1 MYRNAFPFRI
11 FAFALA
17 LVALVALGAGAA
29 YGQAIT
35 GNVVGTVADSSGAAV
50 VNADISIVNVATGV
64 GASNKTNGTGEYRFD
79 NLLAGSYKVTVRSSG
94 FRSTAVSVEVRLN
107 TTSTANVKLEPG
119 ASTETVEV
127 SGEAPIIDTTTTQL
141 QNTFEGKTLQDLP
154 IANLGVAT
162 NGQNL
167 GVINLSL
174 LDAGVGST
182 GGLGAG
188 TGPSISGQRPRNNN
202 FTVEGVDNNDKGVT
216 GPLIYVPPD
225 AVSNFTLLQNQFS
238 PEFGHSTG
246 GQFNITVE
254 GGTNTFHGRV
264 YEYFQNRNLN
274 AVDYNLANQGIF
286 TNPRYDNNRYGGQ
299 LGGPIFKNKLFF
311 FANFEYNAVGLAA
324 VPGAPV
330 LAPTAAGYTTL
341 NGIPG
346 VSANNISTLQ
356 QFAVAPSACTAAR
369 LPARRAA
376 QSPSAASRFRLASC
390 PSWRR
395 TTPTIGR

>member
-1 MYRNAFPFRI
+1 MPSLLEFLHSHLHWSRWSR
-11 FAFALA
+11 
-17 LVALVALGAGAA
+17 LGAGAA

-35 GNVVGTVADSSGAAV
+35 GNVVGTVVDSSGAAV

-94 FRSTAVSVEVRLN
+94 FRTTAVSVEVRLN

-202 FTVEGVDNNDKGVT
+202 FTIEGVDNNDKGVT
-216 GPLIYVPPD
+216 GPLIYV
-225 AVSNFTLLQNQFS
+225 STRRRIKLYS
-238 PEFGHSTG
+238 PAEPV
-246 GQFNITVE
+246 QPRVWPL
-254 GGTNTFHGRV
+254 HGR
-264 YEYFQNRNLN
+264 
-274 AVDYNLANQGIF
+274 
-286 TNPRYDNNRYGGQ
+286 
-299 LGGPIFKNKLFF
+299 
-311 FANFEYNAVGLAA
+311 
-324 VPGAPV
+324 PV
-330 LAPTAAGYTTL
+330 
-341 NGIPG
+341 
-346 VSANNISTLQ
+346 Q
-356 QFAVAPSACTAAR
+356 HHR
-369 LPARRAA
+369 
-376 QSPSAASRFRLASC
+376 
-390 PSWRR
+390 
-395 TTPTIGR
+395 